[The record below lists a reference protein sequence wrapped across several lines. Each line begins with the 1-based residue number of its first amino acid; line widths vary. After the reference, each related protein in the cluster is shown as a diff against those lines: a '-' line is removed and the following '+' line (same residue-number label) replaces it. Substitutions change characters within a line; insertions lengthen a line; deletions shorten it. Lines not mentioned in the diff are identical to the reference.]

1 MELDKQNKIVEILDI
16 AQELIDKRKKQIE
29 ELDLLVKS
37 KFIEMFGDPV
47 LNPKS
52 WNVKMVIDVWD
63 CVVQGIDKP
72 KSFTGNKPW
81 ITIEDLEVNS
91 ITYKA
96 KSNLALTDDEINE
109 VKRKKFLKTVF

>member
-1 MELDKQNKIVEILDI
+1 M
-16 AQELIDKRKKQIE
+16 
-29 ELDLLVKS
+29 
-37 KFIEMFGDPV
+37 
-47 LNPKS
+47 
-52 WNVKMVIDVWD
+52 
-63 CVVQGIDKP
+63 VQGIDKP